1 MAGPEVTPV
10 KMKNW
15 EEFQAVKSL
24 RVNALLD
31 MWWVNVQK
39 HSSDVGV
46 SEGILRLTSLI
57 TKSLG

>member
-1 MAGPEVTPV
+1 
-10 KMKNW
+10 MKNW